1 MILYGI
7 NLNSK
12 VNFILIDVKLMSVS
26 HSREV
31 GMGDKF
37 GWIIEGFI
45 LDRYANGV
53 YNKVGR

>member
-7 NLNSK
+7 NLNPT
-12 VNFILIDVKLMSVS
+12 VDFILIDVKLMGVS

-31 GMGDKF
+31 GMGDRF
-37 GWIIEGFI
+37 GWVIEGST